1 MVKITSMKLPSL
13 FYSGILLIVTFAAG
27 CSSSR
32 NSQASDNM
40 PISTAPQQPITIDG
54 SDKDWTKPL
63 PGFSKTENFSYEIA
77 NDPQNLYVLISTKD
91 PLEQQKMIQGGMT
104 VWINTKADKSQ
115 GGAVGIGYPLDS
127 RNDPDR
133 NLMNEAQPDRAPR
146 SVTLQDKKDYS
157 LYGFG
162 AASEVGNFAYADDS
176 NPQGIQMR
184 MDFNNAGELI
194 YEAAIPL
201 TTLYPGHNPNASYA
215 AKSVAVGIFV
225 DGLPPNANIPR
236 GAGGGGGGPAIGV
249 GGGLGF
255 GSFGSGG
262 GLGVSIGLPLGGG
275 GGGGGRNHLFKDA
288 EVWQVVQLNN
298 VKRGF

>member
-1 MVKITSMKLPSL
+1 MKVSSFAYSTLLLPL
-13 FYSGILLIVTFAAG
+13 VIAAG

-32 NSQASDNM
+32 NSQSSDNT
-40 PISTAPQQPITIDG
+40 PTSTAPQQPITIDG

-63 PGFSKTENFSYEIA
+63 PGYSKTENFNYEIA
-77 NDPQNLYVLISTKD
+77 NDAENLYVLISTKD
-91 PLEQQKMIQGGMT
+91 PLEQQKIIQGGMT

-133 NLMNEAQPDRAPR
+133 NLMNEAQPNRAPR
-146 SVTLQDKKDYS
+146 AVTLQDKREYA

-162 AASEVGNFAYADDS
+162 AASEVGNYDYANDS
-176 NPQGIQMR
+176 NAQGVKMR
-184 MDFNNAGELI
+184 MDYNNAGELI

-201 TTLYPGHNPNASYA
+201 TTLYPGHNPTASYA
-215 AKSVAVGIFV
+215 SKSVAVGIFV
-225 DGLPPNANIPR
+225 DGLPPNASVPR
-236 GAGGGGGGPAIGV
+236 GAGGGSGPAVGV

-262 GLGVSIGLPLGGG
+262 GVGLSIGLPIGGGG
-275 GGGGGRNHLFKDA
+275 GGGGGRNHLFKDT

-298 VKRGF
+298 FKKGF